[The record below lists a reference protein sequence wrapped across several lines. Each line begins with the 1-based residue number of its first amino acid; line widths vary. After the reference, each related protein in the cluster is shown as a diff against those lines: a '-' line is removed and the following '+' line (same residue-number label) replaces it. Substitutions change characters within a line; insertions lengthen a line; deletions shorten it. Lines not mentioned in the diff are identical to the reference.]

1 LAITHPIAIRGAWLD
16 GYTLDYHTVSSTYV
30 GDNEFGHPV
39 FDTQRTPL
47 GELLFRLKSRSDQ
60 SVVDEIVDAVE
71 SFIELTWKPRI
82 TVIVP
87 VSPSNTARKA
97 QPVFLLADALGKRLK
112 LRVHYDAV
120 TKIRKTPQLKNV
132 YDYAERAKVLD
143 GAFKADSAVIRGQSI
158 LLFDDLYRSGATMNA
173 VAKVLTAE
181 GQAAAVH
188 ALALTRTRRRS

>member
-1 LAITHPIAIRGAWLD
+1 LAIIHPLAIRGAWLD
-16 GYTLDYHTVSSTYV
+16 GYPLDYHTVSSTYL

-39 FDTQRTPL
+39 FHTQRTPL

-71 SFIELTWKPRI
+71 GFVELTWKPRLTI
-82 TVIVP
+82 IVP
-87 VSPSNTARKA
+87 VPPSNAARKA
-97 QPVFLLADALGKRLK
+97 QPVFLLADALGKRLR
-112 LRVHYDAV
+112 LGVHYDGV

-143 GAFKADSAVIRGQSI
+143 GAFKADSTVIGGQSI

-173 VAKVLTAE
+173 VAKVLSTE

-188 ALALTRTRRRS
+188 ALTLTRTRRRS

>member
-1 LAITHPIAIRGAWLD
+1 MAAIHPMAIRGAWLD
-16 GYTLDYHTVSSTYV
+16 GYALDYHTVSSTYV

-71 SFIELTWKPRI
+71 GFIELTWKPRL

-87 VSPSNTARKA
+87 VPPSNTARKA
-97 QPVFLLADALGKRLK
+97 QPVFLLVDALGKRLK
-112 LRVHYDAV
+112 LGVHYDAV

-143 GAFKADSAVIRGQSI
+143 GAFRAGSTAIRGQSI

-173 VAKVLTAE
+173 VANVLSSE
-181 GQAAAVH
+181 GEAAAVH